1 MKKKIVWFIIFAL
14 LIVVIIIASLFIN
27 KKGIEYLQG
36 EKQENIINENKEE
49 ENMSVIKVND
59 DTFEQEVLKSSIPVL
74 VDFYADWCGPCRM
87 MSPIIDEIA
96 EEMGESV
103 KVGKI
108 NVDNNQELAIKY
120 DVMSIPTFVVIK
132 DGKETGRS
140 VGVQDKSE
148 ILSMLS

>member
-1 MKKKIVWFIIFAL
+1 
-14 LIVVIIIASLFIN
+14 
-27 KKGIEYLQG
+27 
-36 EKQENIINENKEE
+36 
-49 ENMSVIKVND
+49 MSVLKFDEGN
-59 DTFEQEVLKSSIPVL
+59 FEEEVLKEKGKVL

-120 DVMSIPTFVVIK
+120 DVMSIPTIMVFENGNPIK
-132 DGKETGRS
+132 TFI
-140 VGVQDKSE
+140 GVTDKNE
-148 ILSMLS
+148 VLEVLK

>member
-1 MKKKIVWFIIFAL
+1 
-14 LIVVIIIASLFIN
+14 
-27 KKGIEYLQG
+27 
-36 EKQENIINENKEE
+36 
-49 ENMSVIKVND
+49 MSVLKFDEGN
-59 DTFEQEVLKSSIPVL
+59 FEKEVLKEKGKVL

-120 DVMSIPTFVVIK
+120 DVMSIPTIMVFENGNPIK
-132 DGKETGRS
+132 TFI
-140 VGVQDKSE
+140 GVTDKTE
-148 ILSMLS
+148 ILEVLK